1 MPSEGLDKRKLYI
14 IFAAQQQTTINFK
27 NKKQHFI
34 MTTTEFNNNLT
45 ALQKNLEAFARQLT
59 GNEDDAK
66 DLMQETFLKALI
78 YKEKYVNHNN
88 FKAWVYTIMKNIFI
102 NNYRRTKKANTIID
116 QSEDLYYLNISNIN
130 TDTDPQSIINS
141 MELERGIKMLD
152 EDFRRAFDMY
162 NDGYKYKEIAD
173 CLHLTIG
180 TVKSRIFYSRKKL
193 MNQLSEFCPN

>member
-1 MPSEGLDKRKLYI
+1 M
-14 IFAAQQQTTINFK
+14 TTI
-27 NKKQHFI
+27 
-34 MTTTEFNNNLT
+34 EFNSSLT

-66 DLMQETFLKALI
+66 DLMQETFLKALV
-78 YKEKYVNHNN
+78 YRDKYVNHNN

-102 NNYRRTKKANTIID
+102 NNYRRMKKANTIID
-116 QSEDLYYLNISNIN
+116 QSEDLYYLNISNTN

-141 MELERGIKMLD
+141 IELERGIKMLD

-173 CLHLTIG
+173 SLHLTIG

>member
-1 MPSEGLDKRKLYI
+1 M
-14 IFAAQQQTTINFK
+14 TTI
-27 NKKQHFI
+27 
-34 MTTTEFNNNLT
+34 EFNNSLT

-59 GNEDDAK
+59 GNEEDAK

-141 MELERGIKMLD
+141 IELERGIKMLD

-162 NDGYKYKEIAD
+162 NDGYKYKEIAEKI
-173 CLHLTIG
+173 LFELYENYATRYEYKTEGLLTEGSGFVGNLVNINVSLIYGDYCFAELLTRLTG
-180 TVKSRIFYSRKKL
+180 TSKGYW
-193 MNQLSEFCPN
+193 